1 MATSLTFTAAPFV
14 SASFLLSSSQATPI
28 HIAKGDT
35 NGARIYGI
43 AVQTNSTT
51 APVMVLSYSSSLG
64 LYRISALSVT
74 ANSGYTAGTATFDYF
89 GNAVAAGLFQKQ
101 KDANG
106 VPYFNLPSNASLTM
120 NTSASVFISSGATAS
135 IFVMGELY

>member
-1 MATSLTFTAAPFV
+1 MATSLTFTAEPFL
-14 SASFLLSSSQATPI
+14 SASFLPSSSQATPI
-28 HIAKGDT
+28 HIVKGGD

-51 APVMVLSYSSSLG
+51 APVMVLGYSSSLG

-74 ANSGYTAGTATFDYF
+74 ANSGYTTGTATFDYF
-89 GNAVAAGLFQKQ
+89 GNSIAAGLFQKQ

-106 VPYFNLPSNASLTM
+106 VPYFNLPANASLTM